1 MKRDDP
7 VKMELIL
14 DGIQK
19 KFGEKEVLR
28 GVSFPFEQ
36 GKIYGLLGR
45 NGAGKT
51 TLFNCLSNEISMDA
65 GTAQLK
71 DVSGTLRALTP
82 EDIGYVF
89 STPILPD
96 FLTGREFLKFFMEIN
111 RDKIRSDQT
120 IDDYFDLV
128 KIDREDRDRL
138 IKGYSHGMKNKM
150 QMLVNI
156 IAQPNILLL
165 DEPLTSLD
173 VVVAEEMKNLLRSLK
188 DGRITIFSTHILD
201 LALDLCDEI
210 VLLSH
215 GVLERVD
222 KSDLDDGG
230 FKEKILC
237 ALREEDH
244 A

>member
-111 RDKIRSDQT
+111 RDKIQMC
-120 IDDYFDLV
+120 I
-128 KIDREDRDRL
+128 RDRTRPCC
-138 IKGYSHGMKNKM
+138 KW
-150 QMLVNI
+150 
-156 IAQPNILLL
+156 
-165 DEPLTSLD
+165 T
-173 VVVAEEMKNLLRSLK
+173 RC
-188 DGRITIFSTHILD
+188 FSTARCSI
-201 LALDLCDEI
+201 
-210 VLLSH
+210 
-215 GVLERVD
+215 R
-222 KSDLDDGG
+222 
-230 FKEKILC
+230 C
-237 ALREEDH
+237 AKCL
-244 A
+244 

>member
-71 DVSGTLRALTP
+71 DVSGTLRRSHG
-82 EDIGYVF
+82 GYRSMLF
-89 STPILPD
+89 STPDSPGN
-96 FLTGREFLKFFMEIN
+96 FLTGREVFKSFFMEIN

-138 IKGYSHGMKNKM
+138 IKGYSPRH
-150 QMLVNI
+150 
-156 IAQPNILLL
+156 
-165 DEPLTSLD
+165 
-173 VVVAEEMKNLLRSLK
+173 EE
-188 DGRITIFSTHILD
+188 
-201 LALDLCDEI
+201 
-210 VLLSH
+210 
-215 GVLERVD
+215 
-222 KSDLDDGG
+222 
-230 FKEKILC
+230 
-237 ALREEDH
+237 
-244 A
+244 

>member
-89 STPILPD
+89 FHADSAGFFNRPRIFKTFLWRSTAIKFDPI
-96 FLTGREFLKFFMEIN
+96 K
-111 RDKIRSDQT
+111 RST
-120 IDDYFDLV
+120 I
-128 KIDREDRDRL
+128 IS
-138 IKGYSHGMKNKM
+138 IW
-150 QMLVNI
+150 
-156 IAQPNILLL
+156 
-165 DEPLTSLD
+165 
-173 VVVAEEMKNLLRSLK
+173 
-188 DGRITIFSTHILD
+188 
-201 LALDLCDEI
+201 
-210 VLLSH
+210 
-215 GVLERVD
+215 
-222 KSDLDDGG
+222 
-230 FKEKILC
+230 
-237 ALREEDH
+237 
-244 A
+244 